1 MPQAHI
7 ANSPVAMT
15 ARTTMKLKSLLP
27 GVGDLQ
33 FRFPTKP
40 SKADQKKNQRDLKTN
55 LERIMVK
62 WGADAREKNPKMAR
76 DGAKGPLITER
87 KRAGVKKQFA
97 MRAGI
102 QDADATANDV
112 KRRMTMTN
120 PEKLQAPFVGDT

>member
-1 MPQAHI
+1 
-7 ANSPVAMT
+7 MT

-40 SKADQKKNQRDLKTN
+40 TKAEQKKIQRDLKTN

-76 DGAKGPLITER
+76 GGARGPLIGVR
-87 KRAGVKKQFA
+87 KKEGVKKQVAKRTAIQQADENANEEKISMA
-97 MRAGI
+97 MTP
-102 QDADATANDV
+102 Q
-112 KRRMTMTN
+112 
-120 PEKLQAPFVGDT
+120 EKLQDLFKGV

>member
-1 MPQAHI
+1 MA
-7 ANSPVAMT
+7 SVAFAKRQRRM
-15 ARTTMKLKSLLP
+15 AVRTTMKLKSLLP

-33 FRFPTKP
+33 CPFLTKHT
-40 SKADQKKNQRDLKTN
+40 KAEQEKIQRDPKTN

-62 WGADAREKNPKMAR
+62 WGADAGEKNPKMAR
-76 DGAKGPLITER
+76 NGAKGPLITER

-102 QDADATANDV
+102 QDADAKANDV

-120 PEKLQAPFVGDT
+120 PEKLQEPFVGDT

>member
-1 MPQAHI
+1 
-7 ANSPVAMT
+7 MT

-40 SKADQKKNQRDLKTN
+40 SKADRKQIQRDLKTN

-76 DGAKGPLITER
+76 GGARGPLIGVR
-87 KRAGVKKQFA
+87 KKEGKKNQAEKRTAIQQADENANEEKISMA
-97 MRAGI
+97 MTP
-102 QDADATANDV
+102 Q
-112 KRRMTMTN
+112 
-120 PEKLQAPFVGDT
+120 EKLQDLFKGV